1 MSVSFEIYD
10 NVVTKYVGDE
20 PNFIIPNSYDINGIT
35 TEITCIKDA
44 MFKCC
49 RSIENI
55 EIAEGIKTIEKEAFS
70 NCGNLSKIIMPTT
83 LEKIG
88 KLAFYGCNNLTNI
101 NIPNKVQIIQERTF
115 SYCHKLKIVKFKAAS
130 LLKQIKSSAFRYCN
144 SLKEIALP
152 KRLEIIEEYAF
163 ADCSK
168 LTKVVIPSSVCKI
181 ADNAFDKSN
190 NVVIYTIEGSY
201 ALEFAVKNNIQYVII
216 TK

>member
-1 MSVSFEIYD
+1 MANFEICE
-10 NVVTKYVGDE
+10 NVVTKYLGD
-20 PNFIIPNSYDINGIT
+20 NSSFIIPNSCCIDGIN
-35 TEITCIKDA
+35 TEISIIKES

-49 RSIENI
+49 RNIENI
-55 EIAEGIKTIEKEAFS
+55 EIEEGIKIIEKEAFS
-70 NCGNLSKIIMPTT
+70 SCGNLSNIILPAS
-83 LEKIG
+83 LENIG

-101 NIPNKVQIIQERTF
+101 NIPNKIKIIEERTF

-130 LLKQIKSSAFRYCN
+130 LLKEIKASAFRYCN
-144 SLKEIALP
+144 SLKEIVLP

-168 LTKVVIPSSVCKI
+168 LTKIVIPSSVGKI

-201 ALEFAVKNNIQYVII
+201 ALEFAVKNNIKYVIM

>member
-1 MSVSFEIYD
+1 MVSFEICD
-10 NVVTKYVGDE
+10 NVVTKYTGD
-20 PNFIIPNSYDINGIT
+20 NSSFVIPNTYCIDGIN
-35 TEITCIKDA
+35 TEISIIKES

-55 EIAEGIKTIEKEAFS
+55 EIEEGIKTIEKEAFS
-70 NCGNLSKIIMPTT
+70 SCGNLSKIILPSS
-83 LEKIG
+83 LENIG

-168 LTKVVIPSSVCKI
+168 LSKVVIPSSVYKI

-201 ALEFAVKNNIQYVII
+201 ALEFAVRNNIQYVII